1 MPAAYMTIAR
11 VIPKPKRDHR
21 IVAQPHSM
29 LTLGRLCTIG
39 LVFAHA
45 LVGILLVWPAQA
57 QNPDSPTAPR
67 MPSGF
72 AAGANAILAK
82 HYPQDAPGAVA
93 IVVKDGRPVFRRAY
107 GLADLEFGILL
118 EPDMAFR
125 IGSVTK
131 QFTAAAILQLVD
143 AGKLALGDD
152 VSKYVDGYDT
162 SERRVTIE
170 HLLTH
175 TSGIPNYTDMK
186 EWIPHVREELT
197 PRQIL
202 DTFRTKPLEF
212 EPGSQFKY
220 SNSGYLLLGLV
231 IEKVSGRPYADY
243 IRQMVLPLG
252 MRQTMYD
259 DPVRVIPRRAR
270 GYEWEGDDWRNARYI
285 GMSQPFSA
293 GALVSTVD
301 DLALWNTAI
310 ERGRLLSE
318 SSRARW
324 FAPFTLASGRT
335 SGYALGWFV
344 TTHDGLALAE
354 HGGGIP
360 GFASRVLRIPS
371 ERLYV
376 AVLSNNAAS
385 RPGTVARRLAALA
398 IGRPFKDPPLAVVP
412 TPTLEEYA
420 GAYEMTDGEQI
431 RIGTARNR
439 LTVRQHG
446 DPLSLSPS
454 GMTEFFEPDG
464 VLRLTFRPDAVAGG
478 MRVTLWGWGEPREGR
493 RTRRE

>member
-1 MPAAYMTIAR
+1 MLIL
-11 VIPKPKRDHR
+11 HR
-21 IVAQPHSM
+21 AP
-29 LTLGRLCTIG
+29 TIG
-39 LVFAHA
+39 LVLAHA
-45 LVGILLVWPAQA
+45 LVAILLIAPAQA
-57 QNPDSPTAPR
+57 QKPDSPAAPR

-72 AAGANAILAK
+72 ASGADALLAK
-82 HYPQDAPGAVA
+82 RYPQDAPGAAA

-118 EPDMAFR
+118 EPDMVFR

-143 AGKLALGDD
+143 SGKLALDDD
-152 VSKYVDGYDT
+152 VSKYVDAYDT
-162 SERRVTIE
+162 GERRVTIE

-175 TSGIPNYTDMK
+175 TSGIPDYTDMD
-186 EWIPHVREELT
+186 EWVRRLREELT

-202 DTFRTKPLEF
+202 DMVKARPLEF
-212 EPGSQFKY
+212 EPGAQFAY

-270 GYEWEGDDWRNARYI
+270 GYEWEGDEWRNAPYI

-324 FAPFTLASGRT
+324 YAPFTLTSGRT
-335 SGYALGWFV
+335 TGYALGWSV
-344 TTHDGLALAE
+344 TKHEGLAVAE
-354 HGGGIP
+354 HGGGIH
-360 GFASRVLRIPS
+360 GFASRVVRIPS
-371 ERLYV
+371 ERIYV
-376 AVLSNNAAS
+376 AVLSNNSAS
-385 RPGTVARRLAALA
+385 RPGTVARQLAALA
-398 IGRPFKDPPLAVVP
+398 IGRPFTDPPLAVVP
-412 TPTLEEYA
+412 VPTLEEYV
-420 GAYEMTDGEQI
+420 GTYEMADGAQI
-431 RIGTARNR
+431 RVATARNR
-439 LTVRQHG
+439 LTIEQQG
-446 DPLSLSPS
+446 DPQVLSPS
-454 GMTEFFEPDG
+454 GTAEFFEPEG
-464 VLRLTFRPDAVAGG
+464 VLRLSFRPDAVAGG
-478 MRVTLWGWGEPREGR
+478 MSLRLWGWGEPREGR
-493 RTRRE
+493 RVRRD

>member
-1 MPAAYMTIAR
+1 MT
-11 VIPKPKRDHR
+11 
-21 IVAQPHSM
+21 
-29 LTLGRLCTIG
+29 
-39 LVFAHA
+39 
-45 LVGILLVWPAQA
+45 ILLVWPAHA
-57 QNPDSPTAPR
+57 QKPDTPAAPR

-72 AAGANAILAK
+72 AAAADALLAR

-118 EPDMAFR
+118 EADMVFR

-143 AGKLALGDD
+143 AGKLTLDDD
-152 VSKYVDGYDT
+152 VAKYVEGYDT
-162 SERRVTIE
+162 GGRRVTIE
-170 HLLTH
+170 HLL
-175 TSGIPNYTDMK
+175 DA
-186 EWIPHVREELT
+186 HVRYPELHRHGRVGRHLREELT

-202 DTFRTKPLEF
+202 DMLKAKPPEF
-212 EPGSQFKY
+212 EPGTQFKY

-270 GYEWEGDDWRNARYI
+270 GYEWEGDEWRNARYI

-324 FAPFTLASGRT
+324 FAPFTLTSGRT
-335 SGYALGWFV
+335 TGYALGWSV
-344 TTHDGLALAE
+344 TKHEGLAVAE
-354 HGGGIP
+354 HGGGID
-360 GFASRVLRIPS
+360 GFRVPRRADPVGAGLRGGTLEQRGVATRNGRAPAGRPRDRSPLQGSAAGRGAGADTRGVRGGVRDGRRGADQGRDGEEPTDDSR
-371 ERLYV
+371 
-376 AVLSNNAAS
+376 
-385 RPGTVARRLAALA
+385 ARR
-398 IGRPFKDPPLAVVP
+398 
-412 TPTLEEYA
+412 
-420 GAYEMTDGEQI
+420 
-431 RIGTARNR
+431 AR
-439 LTVRQHG
+439 
-446 DPLSLSPS
+446 
-454 GMTEFFEPDG
+454 
-464 VLRLTFRPDAVAGG
+464 
-478 MRVTLWGWGEPREGR
+478 
-493 RTRRE
+493 